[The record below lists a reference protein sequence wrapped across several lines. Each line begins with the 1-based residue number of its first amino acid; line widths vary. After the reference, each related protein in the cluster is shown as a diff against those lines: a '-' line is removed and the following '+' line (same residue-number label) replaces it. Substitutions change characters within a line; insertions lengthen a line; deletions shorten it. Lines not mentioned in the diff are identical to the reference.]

1 MALRSAKLSATS
13 NHLAHL
19 SSDHQSILS
28 LPTSIMKFSLSPLAG
43 LVSLLL
49 AASAQAS
56 TQDDFLAEA
65 NAAPN
70 GIIKLDSAS
79 YERLVS
85 SSPGSPRN
93 YSVTVVLTALPE
105 QFKCQ
110 PCQ

>member
-1 MALRSAKLSATS
+1 
-13 NHLAHL
+13 
-19 SSDHQSILS
+19 
-28 LPTSIMKFSLSPLAG
+28 MKFSLTPLAG